1 MPLTDSTPVRPAER
15 DSPIRTLA
23 ASIGI
28 GYFAIALIARLP
40 YAMIVVGVL
49 TMVVDARG
57 SLAVGGLTSA
67 MVGLG
72 TIATGPFIGAAADR
86 WGQRPVLLLAA
97 LVQSLVLVALVAVAY
112 GDTPEGML
120 LLVSVLAG
128 ATAPQVSPM
137 SRARLVGAIGRMRLA
152 RGAHGRLQESTMGYE
167 SAVDEIVFVFGPVLV
182 GVVAI
187 AATPAAPVLAAA
199 ALTLVFVTAFA
210 LHPTARTAGHA
221 SEAGDR
227 EPARRI
233 ARPGILLAAGGTLAT
248 GLFFG
253 AMLTSL
259 TAFAKAGGFPEQ
271 TGILYGI
278 MGIGSAILALG
289 VGLLPR
295 RFALAWRWIAFTT
308 ILLVGAVL
316 AALAPNLGV
325 LIVGR
330 ALQGAA
336 GAVMP
341 LSIGIDKQ
349 LLARMPGLDKKVMR
363 AALGIHTGSMRY
375 LRAMEKAKQRFDL
388 DGTAGAEVPEAHRL
402 HAKEQ
407 LQQRFKK
414 EAERKKAE
422 RDAAQ
427 EEENNRKRQEKLQ
440 ALASK
445 FSKN

>member
-72 TIATGPFIGAAADR
+72 TIATGPLIGAAADR

-112 GDTPEGML
+112 GETPDGL
-120 LLVSVLAG
+120 LLLASALAG

-137 SRARLVGAIGRMRLA
+137 SRARLVGAIGRMRVDASA
-152 RGAHGRLQESTMGYE
+152 RGRLQESTMGYE
-167 SAVDEIVFVFGPVLV
+167 SGVDEMVFVFGPVLV
-182 GVVAI
+182 GVIAI

-199 ALTLVFVTAFA
+199 ALTIVFVTTFA

-221 SEAGDR
+221 TDAGER

-233 ARPGILLAAGGTLAT
+233 ARPGILLAAGGTFAT

-259 TAFAKAGGFPEQ
+259 TAFATEGGFPEQ
-271 TGILYGI
+271 TAILYGI
-278 MGIGSAILALG
+278 MGIGSAILAMS

-295 RFALAWRWIAFTT
+295 RFVLPWRWIAFTVV
-308 ILLVGAVL
+308 LLVGAVL
-316 AALAPNLGV
+316 AAGATGAISMGWALALAGCGIGPTLATLYALAAARSPRGREATVMAVLGSSV
-325 LIVGR
+325 VVG
-330 ALQGAA
+330 
-336 GAVMP
+336 
-341 LSIGIDKQ
+341 
-349 LLARMPGLDKKVMR
+349 
-363 AALGIHTGSMRY
+363 
-375 LRAMEKAKQRFDL
+375 
-388 DGTAGAEVPEAHRL
+388 
-402 HAKEQ
+402 
-407 LQQRFKK
+407 
-414 EAERKKAE
+414 
-422 RDAAQ
+422 
-427 EEENNRKRQEKLQ
+427 Q
-440 ALASK
+440 ALASMVVGSLAESAGAATALWAPVVSAALLLV
-445 FSKN
+445 FGLANLRGHRAVHRRDTATP

>member
-1 MPLTDSTPVRPAER
+1 MPLTDSTPVRPVER

-72 TIATGPFIGAAADR
+72 TIATGPLIGAAADR

-316 AALAPNLGV
+316 AAGATGV
-325 LIVGR
+325 LSMGWALALAGCGIGPTLATLYALAAARSPRGREATVMAVLGSSVVVG
-330 ALQGAA
+330 
-336 GAVMP
+336 
-341 LSIGIDKQ
+341 
-349 LLARMPGLDKKVMR
+349 
-363 AALGIHTGSMRY
+363 
-375 LRAMEKAKQRFDL
+375 
-388 DGTAGAEVPEAHRL
+388 
-402 HAKEQ
+402 
-407 LQQRFKK
+407 
-414 EAERKKAE
+414 
-422 RDAAQ
+422 
-427 EEENNRKRQEKLQ
+427 Q
-440 ALASK
+440 ALASMIVGSLAESAGPSVALWAPVVAVVLLLV
-445 FSKN
+445 FGLLNFRVGRIRP